1 MAKLL
6 ECAFNLQRSLLWP
19 MKFAPLFEPIR
30 YKLKPIVTWSLA
42 FILLHK
48 KVCLLLLL
56 AIIRYFCSFL
66 SSEYEIQ
73 SKNAVIE
80 SYYNDLLITLK
91 KVNVG

>member
-1 MAKLL
+1 
-6 ECAFNLQRSLLWP
+6 

-30 YKLKPIVTWSLA
+30 YKLKPI
-42 FILLHK
+42 
-48 KVCLLLLL
+48 
-56 AIIRYFCSFL
+56 IIRYFCSFL

-80 SYYNDLLITLK
+80 SYYYDLLITLK